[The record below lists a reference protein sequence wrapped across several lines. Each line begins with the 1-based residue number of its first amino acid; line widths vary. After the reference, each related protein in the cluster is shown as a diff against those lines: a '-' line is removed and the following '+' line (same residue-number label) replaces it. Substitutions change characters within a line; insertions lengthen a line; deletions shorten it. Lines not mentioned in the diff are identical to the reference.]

1 MAESEVIV
9 QLHTPPRPARAGTA
23 DLPGDPGDPD
33 APGVLGVRSLL
44 ERRFGVTAEPLHPG
58 VGDPAL
64 IGWQRVAVPAGVDAE
79 AVAAALRDHP
89 AVEAAYVKPPADL
102 P

>member
-1 MAESEVIV
+1 MAEAEVIV
-9 QLHTPPRPARAGTA
+9 QLRTPTRSVTAGAA
-23 DLPGDPGDPD
+23 DVRDAGD
-33 APGVLGVRSLL
+33 VRSLL

-58 VGDPAL
+58 AGDPAL
-64 IGWQRVAVPAGVDAE
+64 VGWQRVAVPAGVDAE
-79 AVAAALRDHP
+79 AVATALRGHP

>member
-1 MAESEVIV
+1 MAEPEAEVIV
-9 QLHTPPRPARAGTA
+9 QLRTPPRPATAGTA
-23 DLPGDPGDPD
+23 DVCD
-33 APGVLGVRSLL
+33 ARDVQSLL

-58 VGDPAL
+58 ADDPAL
-64 IGWQRVAVPAGVDAE
+64 IGWQRVAVPAGMDAE
-79 AVAAALRDHP
+79 AVATALRGHP

>member
-1 MAESEVIV
+1 MADAAEVIV
-9 QLHTPPRPARAGTA
+9 LLRVQLRTPPPPAAAATA
-23 DLPGDPGDPD
+23 D
-33 APGVLGVRSLL
+33 VLDVRNLL

-58 VGDPAL
+58 TDDPAL
-64 IGWQRVAVPAGVDAE
+64 IGWQRVAVPADRDAE
-79 AVAAALRDHP
+79 AVATALRDHP